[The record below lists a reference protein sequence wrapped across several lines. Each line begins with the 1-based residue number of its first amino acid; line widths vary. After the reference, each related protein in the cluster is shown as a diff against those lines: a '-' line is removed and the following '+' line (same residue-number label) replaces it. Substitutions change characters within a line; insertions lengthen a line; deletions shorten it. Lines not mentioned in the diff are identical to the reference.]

1 MRGREIR
8 RRATSFLQKTT
19 KRKTGEVE
27 GGGENSLIS
36 PFDSRSKEG
45 KLFFC
50 LFVSPPKKWTPT
62 KKERPW
68 ARALLAS
75 CTRRCT
81 KRYQGGGIE
90 SRRRANATRW
100 RSRKKNS
107 TSTRVPLN
115 STQKKP
121 STQKT
126 GRFVAI
132 KKIRVANASEGVS
145 VTALREVKLLRELRG
160 HPNVLELLDA
170 FSHKNR
176 SGGGVCLVFE
186 FMDSDL
192 AALAHDRRIVLGAG
206 DVKAYVK
213 ALLTALA
220 ACHAAGILHRDV
232 KPDNV
237 LLSRGGA
244 VKLADFGLARG
255 PRACGSPCGGF
266 EEEVREEEEEEEERG
281 EEDKSTER
289 GGDGGGGE
297 HGGGG
302 APPTA
307 NAPLEGAD
315 TLPSR
320 PLTNAVFAHW
330 YRAPELLFGSTLYS
344 EAVDVWAAGCVLAEL
359 LLRRPW
365 LPGSSDLSQLGLIF
379 NALGTPPRG
388 GWPGAAAALPGY
400 VDFAPRPRP
409 ASLAPLFP
417 AGTPADALDLL
428 GRMVTLDPRERIS
441 CEEALR
447 HPWFSRGEPASAAGT
462 LPKPPGRGAN
472 PLLGGGGGGG
482 VGGGGV
488 GGRGGGGGTAAA
500 AAAATETAAMAK
512 AAETSGGAA
521 TAKATARSRV
531 PSSET
536 ETGMTGPVRKLDL
549 GGGGGGGAS
558 SAAAATAAG
567 SKRPREEEEDATA
580 TAAATRR
587 LEGALDEAG

>member
-1 MRGREIR
+1 M
-8 RRATSFLQKTT
+8 
-19 KRKTGEVE
+19 
-27 GGGENSLIS
+27 
-36 PFDSRSKEG
+36 
-45 KLFFC
+45 
-50 LFVSPPKKWTPT
+50 
-62 KKERPW
+62 
-68 ARALLAS
+68 AS

-281 EEDKSTER
+281 EEEKSTER

-307 NAPLEGAD
+307 HAPLEGAD
-315 TLPSR
+315 ALPSR

-500 AAAATETAAMAK
+500 AAATETAAMAK

-549 GGGGGGGAS
+549 GGGGGGGGAS

>member
-1 MRGREIR
+1 MFVCFAPKKMDAYEKGETLGQGTFGVVYKAVHKEVSRGGGLKVEEERMRRGGDRE
-8 RRATSFLQKTT
+8 
-19 KRKTGEVE
+19 RKTQPRPA
-27 GGGENSLIS
+27 SL
-36 PFDSRSKEG
+36 
-45 KLFFC
+45 
-50 LFVSPPKKWTPT
+50 
-62 KKERPW
+62 
-68 ARALLAS
+68 
-75 CTRRCT
+75 
-81 KRYQGGGIE
+81 
-90 SRRRANATRW
+90 
-100 RSRKKNS
+100 
-107 TSTRVPLN
+107 
-115 STQKKP
+115 STQLKKKP

-266 EEEVREEEEEEEERG
+266 EEEVREEEEEEEEERG
-281 EEDKSTER
+281 EEEKSTER

-307 NAPLEGAD
+307 HAPLEGAD
-315 TLPSR
+315 ALPSR

-428 GRMVTLDPRERIS
+428 GRMVALDPRERIS

-500 AAAATETAAMAK
+500 AAAAAATETAAMAK

-549 GGGGGGGAS
+549 GGGGGGGGGAS

>member
-1 MRGREIR
+1 M
-8 RRATSFLQKTT
+8 
-19 KRKTGEVE
+19 
-27 GGGENSLIS
+27 
-36 PFDSRSKEG
+36 
-45 KLFFC
+45 
-50 LFVSPPKKWTPT
+50 FVCFAPKKMDAYEKGETLGQGT
-62 KKERPW
+62 FGVVYKAVHKEVSR
-68 ARALLAS
+68 
-75 CTRRCT
+75 
-81 KRYQGGGIE
+81 GGGIE

-266 EEEVREEEEEEEERG
+266 EEEVREEEEEEEEERG
-281 EEDKSTER
+281 EEEKSTER

-307 NAPLEGAD
+307 HAPLEGAD
-315 TLPSR
+315 ALPSR

-428 GRMVTLDPRERIS
+428 GRMVALDPRERIS

-500 AAAATETAAMAK
+500 AAAAAATETAAMAK

-549 GGGGGGGAS
+549 GGGGGGGGGAS

>member
-1 MRGREIR
+1 M
-8 RRATSFLQKTT
+8 
-19 KRKTGEVE
+19 
-27 GGGENSLIS
+27 
-36 PFDSRSKEG
+36 
-45 KLFFC
+45 
-50 LFVSPPKKWTPT
+50 
-62 KKERPW
+62 
-68 ARALLAS
+68 
-75 CTRRCT
+75 
-81 KRYQGGGIE
+81 
-90 SRRRANATRW
+90 
-100 RSRKKNS
+100 
-107 TSTRVPLN
+107 
-115 STQKKP
+115 
-121 STQKT
+121 
-126 GRFVAI
+126 
-132 KKIRVANASEGVS
+132 
-145 VTALREVKLLRELRG
+145 
-160 HPNVLELLDA
+160 
-170 FSHKNR
+170 
-176 SGGGVCLVFE
+176 VFE
-186 FMDSDL
+186 FMDGDL
-192 AALAHDRRIVLGAG
+192 AALAHDRRIVLGTG
-206 DVKAYVK
+206 DVKCYVR

-220 ACHAAGILHRDV
+220 ACHEAGILHRDV

-237 LLSRGGA
+237 LLSKSGD

-266 EEEVREEEEEEEERG
+266 EEEVREEEEVEEKVKEQQNG
-281 EEDKSTER
+281 SSKKK
-289 GGDGGGGE
+289 GDGGGE
-297 HGGGG
+297 KDDDEKDNP
-302 APPTA
+302 PPTTP
-307 NAPLEGAD
+307 PLRDAD
-315 TLPSR
+315 GLPSR

-344 EAVDVWAAGCVLAEL
+344 TAVDVWAAGCVLAEL

-428 GRMVTLDPRERIS
+428 GRMVALDPRERIS

-500 AAAATETAAMAK
+500 AAAAAATETAAMAK
-512 AAETSGGAA
+512 AAATSGGAA

-549 GGGGGGGAS
+549 GGGGGGGGGAS